1 MPAWRTG
8 SEGQEV
14 LYNMEG
20 FLEEVTLSFTLR
32 NKTIV
37 IRGEGDVGAGKAF
50 RAAGDTD
57 TLVPAPLKTG
67 ARRSSLVAACGLTVW
82 VPCPSTGP
90 ADWDPMLQMA
100 AESPQKMDWARSF
113 LVGNPANL

>member
-8 SEGQEV
+8 SEDQEV

-20 FLEEVTLSFTLR
+20 FLEEVTLSPTLR

-57 TLVPAPLKTG
+57 TLVPAPPKTG
-67 ARRSSLVAACGLTVW
+67 ARWSPTLPHPPVQQEPSSVLPFTK
-82 VPCPSTGP
+82 P
-90 ADWDPMLQMA
+90 ATQTSEDPFISRFWL
-100 AESPQKMDWARSF
+100 
-113 LVGNPANL
+113 